1 MIVQDGTDGAMNQN
15 KISIEAD
22 LILRERSKLHFDEDP
37 EVNIVRRDGEW
48 RYTARCGVR
57 SDTSG
62 QHPDGNLSVEIDMVR
77 PVDPDHPF
85 TVTVPANEI
94 IDAIEVFVSELKSY
108 LGPAASPVAPNAVG

>member
-1 MIVQDGTDGAMNQN
+1 
-15 KISIEAD
+15 
-22 LILRERSKLHFDEDP
+22 
-37 EVNIVRRDGEW
+37 
-48 RYTARCGVR
+48 
-57 SDTSG
+57 
-62 QHPDGNLSVEIDMVR
+62 MVR